1 MRGWDRA
8 DRRVVAAMLLA
19 AAPGA
24 LAGQEG
30 PSATPHTPISY
41 DITVVTSDTGAYLL
55 GEVETGW
62 QLQSVNPVE
71 MELDS
76 TMDVI
81 RVLVDGKPNT
91 RLSRTMYSRDSAL
104 VIVPHEKAPGDT
116 LTTRVRYHGIPVG
129 GFRTGTDRS
138 GARAFAGSTAGA
150 TGRLWLPMPKGT
162 MGQATVT
169 WNVQASEGQR
179 VVANGELTGI
189 DTLNYGHSTWH
200 FRTDKPIP
208 LDALAVA
215 ADHFAVTTLP
225 HPGCRSGCVPATLW
239 TSPGD
244 SAAAAAGV
252 FRRAG
257 EMADWLATLLGPYPY
272 RGLAHVA
279 AIVAPEGRAGASV
292 VLYDERRVHAGQV
305 SEREVARATA
315 AQWFENV
322 VRDSASRRGPSTHAL
337 VAYLAELWV
346 RKSRSSPDAAAA
358 LPPDVSA
365 VERLHQ
371 QMGDSGFFRMVR
383 EREGRAEG
391 RTSGQTGGR
400 TGAQRGEAGMG
411 VGTPH
416 GRGLSG
422 GRALD
427 TARELGKPVGAD

>member
-1 MRGWDRA
+1 MHGSARV
-8 DRRVVAAMLLA
+8 DRRFLTAVLLA

-24 LAGQEG
+24 LAAQEG
-30 PSATPHTPISY
+30 PSAPPHRPISY

-76 TMDVI
+76 AMDVI
-81 RVLVDGKPNT
+81 RVLVDGTPNT
-91 RLSRTMYSRDSAL
+91 RLARTMYSRDSAL

-116 LTTRVRYHGIPVG
+116 VTTRVRYHGIPTG
-129 GFRTGTDRS
+129 GFRAGADRS
-138 GARAFAGSTAGA
+138 GARAFAGSTAGGV
-150 TGRLWLPMPKGT
+150 GRLWLPMPKGT
-162 MGQATVT
+162 TGQATVT

-200 FRTDKPIP
+200 FRTDGPIP

-215 ADHFAVTTLP
+215 ADHFAVTRLA
-225 HPGCRSGCVPATLW
+225 HPGCRSGCVRVTLW

-244 SAAAAAGV
+244 SAAAAAGA

-257 EMADWLATLLGPYPY
+257 EMLDWFTTRLGPFPS

-279 AIVAPEGRAGASV
+279 AVLAPPGRAGATV

-305 SEREVARATA
+305 SEREIAQATA

-322 VRDSASRRGPSTHAL
+322 ARDSAARRGPSNRAL
-337 VAYLAELWV
+337 AAYLGELWV
-346 RKSRSSPDAAAA
+346 RESQGARAAAA
-358 LPPDVSA
+358 SLPPDVA
-365 VERLHQ
+365 EVERLHR
-371 QMGDSGFFRMVR
+371 QMGDSAFFRMLR
-383 EREGRAEG
+383 EREAGRA
-391 RTSGQTGGR
+391 
-400 TGAQRGEAGMG
+400 A
-411 VGTPH
+411 
-416 GRGLSG
+416 
-422 GRALD
+422 
-427 TARELGKPVGAD
+427 VGAD